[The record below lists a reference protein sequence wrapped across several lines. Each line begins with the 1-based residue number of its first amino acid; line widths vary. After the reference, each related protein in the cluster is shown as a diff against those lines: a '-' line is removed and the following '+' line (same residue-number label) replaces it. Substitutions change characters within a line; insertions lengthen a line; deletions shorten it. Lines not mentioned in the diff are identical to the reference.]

1 MDVLQTLLD
10 NSTTPVLTAFL
21 LGLLTALSPCPLAT
35 NIAAIG
41 YIGKDVGNRRLIFR
55 NGLLYTLGRLMGY
68 TLLGVV
74 LIVIVREGSS
84 LFGIQQAIAT
94 AGEVLL
100 GPALTVI
107 GLYMLFGSRLS
118 LPQLRVGGNAENLA
132 GKGGRGALLIGVLF
146 ALAFCPTSGVLY
158 FGMLIPM
165 SATSTAGYLLPAVYA
180 VATALPVIAVAW
192 ILAFS
197 VQRIGSFYGRM
208 KTVQKWM
215 NRVAGVVFTAVGIYY
230 CIIMYA

>member
-74 LIVIVREGSS
+74 LIAIVREGSS
-84 LFGIQQAIAT
+84 LFGIQQAIAA

-118 LPQLRVGGNAENLA
+118 LPQLRVGGNAETLA

-165 SATSTAGYLLPAVYA
+165 SATATAGYLLPAVYA

-215 NRVAGVVFTAVGIYY
+215 NRVAGAVFTAVGIYY
-230 CIIMYA
+230 CIMMYA